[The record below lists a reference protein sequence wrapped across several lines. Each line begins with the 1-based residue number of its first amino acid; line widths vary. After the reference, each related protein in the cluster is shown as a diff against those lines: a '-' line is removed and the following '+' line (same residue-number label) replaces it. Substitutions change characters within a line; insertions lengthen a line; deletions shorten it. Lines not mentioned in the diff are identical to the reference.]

1 MSEDA
6 EARAGALLSEL
17 RTAVPPHRQD
27 LTAAIVRRARWQR
40 EVRHALVSVSAAAQG
55 AAGGLAFL
63 LRGHRR

>member
-17 RTAVPPHRQD
+17 RTAVPPHRPD
-27 LTAAIVRRARWQR
+27 LAAVVVRRARWQR
-40 EVRHALVSVSAAAQG
+40 EVRHVLVSLNAAVG
-55 AAGGLAFL
+55 GVAGGLGFL